1 MKKRF
6 ALSFVL
12 GISGFFPAIAQIPDE
27 SSLSTLRFPEKVT
40 AIDGYDVDVKQLAT
54 AKTLVVVTLKATW
67 CEVCQRQLMRIK
79 KRLTESEA
87 CGVSYLVLAPG
98 PRKQL
103 LEIQKKIKFPFPFIE
118 DTDLRI
124 AKSLGLQMSEDEI
137 LPSIFIL
144 TSDLKVGWMQAG
156 RSDLNYGDPA
166 LFEKIKCADWI

>member
-1 MKKRF
+1 
-6 ALSFVL
+6 
-12 GISGFFPAIAQIPDE
+12 
-27 SSLSTLRFPEKVT
+27 
-40 AIDGYDVDVKQLAT
+40 
-54 AKTLVVVTLKATW
+54 
-67 CEVCQRQLMRIK
+67 MRIK

-87 CGVSYLVLAPG
+87 CGISYLVLAPG

-103 LEIQKKIKFPFPFIE
+103 LEIQKKIRFPFPFIE
-118 DTDLRI
+118 DTDFRI

-144 TSDLKVGWMQAG
+144 TGDLKVGWMQAG